1 MTEQREWFDAVKRL
15 CDSGFDPD
23 GEATGGAQVQ
33 VFNRNTGEM
42 VYRQPIAREVRLEDG
57 EPLLWFRQV
66 IGTGPEFD
74 LEECRR
80 RALSTT
86 DVAIEEDGRVVFAQ
100 PEVSTG
106 EYAVIQ
112 CVDDDQ
118 IAVLDAWDTWKLTAI
133 DAETEAALDR
143 LEDD

>member
-1 MTEQREWFDAVKRL
+1 MIEQREWFDAVIRL
-15 CDSGFDPD
+15 CRSGFDPD
-23 GEATGGAQVQ
+23 GASTGGAQVQ
-33 VFNRNTGEM
+33 VFNRDTGEL
-42 VYRQPIAREVRLEDG
+42 VYRQPIAREVRLEED

-86 DVAIEEDGRVVFAQ
+86 DVVIEDDGRIVFAQ

-112 CVDDDQ
+112 RAEPDQ
-118 IAVLDAWDTWKLTAI
+118 IAVLDAWDAWKLTAI
-133 DAETEAALDR
+133 SAEVEAAVDR
-143 LEDD
+143 LDDD